1 MPWTFYANAEE
12 SVNGIGTII
21 GPTVGGPIMAAVG
34 PYALFLVTG
43 LAHILISAYAI
54 FRSRRRAA
62 LPAEMREN
70 YTTLNPGTLTTP
82 ESLQLSPRALPQS
95 QAGDEQ
101 QEEYP

>member
-1 MPWTFYANAEE
+1 MSRQYTGQP
-12 SVNGIGTII
+12 G
-21 GPTVGGPIMAAVG
+21 AAGDNFV
-34 PYALFLVTG
+34 AF
-43 LAHILISAYAI
+43 
-54 FRSRRRAA
+54 
-62 LPAEMREN
+62 MREN